1 MKALNRDSNRL
12 SLVVSHLLS
21 LLWSQNHHTLV
32 TLTLQNI
39 YFTHE
44 KHTTIDT
51 FEAASLQKQE
61 LPKNFLDVLQVDN
74 QDLNYSHDKKNRIK
88 KKQIFCNVM
97 DWV

>member
-1 MKALNRDSNRL
+1 MK
-12 SLVVSHLLS
+12 
-21 LLWSQNHHTLV
+21 
-32 TLTLQNI
+32 
-39 YFTHE
+39 

-74 QDLNYSHDKKNRIK
+74 QDLNYSHDKNK